1 VQNQPDPDT
10 PVHKRRWLDRL
21 RAAWEEVRRSPKDK
35 AKAGALEEVAQER
48 PGEAS
53 YRIDTFAAD
62 SARRAGST
70 PAEPEEEPAERVRE
84 KSERPRKEATPESDR
99 FDDEAG
105 Q

>member
-21 RAAWEEVRRSPKDK
+21 RAAWEEARASPKDK
-35 AKAGALEEVAQER
+35 AKAGALEAVAQER
-48 PGEAS
+48 PEEAS
-53 YRIDTFAAD
+53 YRIDTFGAD
-62 SARRAGST
+62 AARRASST
-70 PAEPEEEPAERVRE
+70 PAKPKDEPVERKRDE
-84 KSERPRKEATPESDR
+84 SERPREQATPESDR